1 MPQMCAHWPGHRKE
15 TSRLQLL
22 LLLRP
27 IETRSFD
34 LKEYG
39 KFNFSAPYQVEQ
51 DVTLTMFCTFWTK
64 KIFSIEEE
72 DKVWSIK
79 G

>member
-1 MPQMCAHWPGHRKE
+1 M
-15 TSRLQLL
+15 
-22 LLLRP
+22 
-27 IETRSFD
+27 
-34 LKEYG
+34 
-39 KFNFSAPYQVEQ
+39 FNFSAPYQVEQ